1 MPRRNRN
8 AHALTIDADKLADQA
23 SQLTTEL
30 GCPNGVTVCLVA
42 DETQPCDA
50 ASAQGTGKSP
60 VLRTYLAEWISH
72 HPGHQ
77 AHVADATAVTPD
89 AR

>member
-30 GCPNGVTVCLVA
+30 ACSSGVMVYLA
-42 DETQPCDA
+42 DETQVYFA
-50 ASAQGTGKSP
+50 ASALGTGKSSG
-60 VLRTYLAEWISH
+60 LRNYLAGWITQ
-72 HPGHQ
+72 HPGC
-77 AHVADATAVTPD
+77 HVSFADAEVVTLD

>member
-30 GCPNGVTVCLVA
+30 GSSSDVTICLA
-42 DETQPCDA
+42 DETQVYFLRL
-50 ASAQGTGKSP
+50 QGTGKSSGLP
-60 VLRTYLAEWISH
+60 ATSLHGSVIIRAARSASLR
-72 HPGHQ
+72 
-77 AHVADATAVTPD
+77 
-89 AR
+89 RRR

>member
-30 GCPNGVTVCLVA
+30 GCSSGVTVYLA
-42 DETQPCDA
+42 DETQVYCA
-50 ASAQGTGKSP
+50 ASAQGTGKSSS
-60 VLRTYLAEWISH
+60 LLNYLAEWISQ
-72 HPGHQ
+72 HPGC
-77 AHVADATAVTPD
+77 HVSFADAKAVTLD

>member
-30 GCPNGVTVCLVA
+30 GRFNSVTIYLA
-42 DETQPCDA
+42 DETQV
-50 ASAQGTGKSP
+50 SF
-60 VLRTYLAEWISH
+60 LAGCS
-72 HPGHQ
+72 GHREIVRPLQ
-77 AHVADATAVTPD
+77 LS
-89 AR
+89 R

>member
-23 SQLTTEL
+23 SQLTAEL
-30 GCPNGVTVCLVA
+30 GRLHGVTVYLA
-42 DETQPCDA
+42 DETQVYYA
-50 ASAQGTGKSP
+50 ASAQGTGKSSG
-60 VLRTYLAEWISH
+60 LFSYLAEWISQ
-72 HPGHQ
+72 HPGC
-77 AHVADATAVTPD
+77 HVSFADAKAVTLN

>member
-8 AHALTIDADKLADQA
+8 AHALTINADKLADQA

-30 GCPNGVTVCLVA
+30 VCSSGVTIYLA
-42 DETQPCDA
+42 DETQACCA
-50 ASAQGTGKSP
+50 AGAQGTGKSSG
-60 VLRTYLAEWISH
+60 LFSYLAEWISQ
-72 HPGHQ
+72 HPGC
-77 AHVADATAVTPD
+77 HVSFADAEVVTLD

>member
-8 AHALTIDADKLADQA
+8 AHALTIDGDKLADQA

-30 GCPNGVTVCLVA
+30 GRFNSVTIYLA
-42 DETQPCDA
+42 DETQVSFLA
-50 ASAQGTGKSP
+50 GSQGTGKSSG
-60 VLRTYLAEWISH
+60 LSSYLAEWISQ
-72 HPGHQ
+72 HPGC
-77 AHVADATAVTPD
+77 HVSLTEAKAVTSD